1 MIVKQ
6 LILITKGQWVLLEK
20 DSRENAMKYVKS
32 ISLFIL
38 YPLLTLGIG
47 FYVGVKSSHFFY
59 PGELRQ
65 EGAQEPLASPEAD
78 ETESSVPDF
87 GQEAA
92 SHPQESEGSSGDIED
107 LAEVPEEE
115 DAAEVLSL
123 NETLCVDTEYV
134 LEETDVLY
142 HTAVETKW
150 RLPEKYVGMD
160 REQFLQAMEVYEA
173 FPPLSELERG
183 FVGLEVLSFSRERVV
198 VRMDYKFVQPSSSF
212 YLAVYDNEVVVY
224 LEDMQTVYIETD
236 IMLDSLPEDVQQ
248 SIIEMMWIKDEEA
261 LYSFLENY
269 SS

>member
-1 MIVKQ
+1 
-6 LILITKGQWVLLEK
+6 
-20 DSRENAMKYVKS
+20 MKYVKS
-32 ISLFIL
+32 IGLFIL
-38 YPLLTLGIG
+38 YPLLSLGIG

-65 EGAQEPLASPEAD
+65 ESVPEPSASPEAD
-78 ETESSVPDF
+78 GFQAYGSAPEPEGA
-87 GQEAA
+87 GQEEGDEGAA
-92 SHPQESEGSSGDIED
+92 FED
-107 LAEVPEEE
+107 LYMEEG
-115 DAAEVLSL
+115 DAAAEEVLAAP
-123 NETLCVDTEYV
+123 ETLCVDTEYV

-142 HTAVETKW
+142 HTTVETTW

-160 REQFLQAMEVYEA
+160 REQFLRAMDVYEA

-236 IMLDSLPEDVQQ
+236 IRLDSMD
-248 SIIEMMWIKDEEA
+248 MMWIKDEEA

>member
-1 MIVKQ
+1 MV
-6 LILITKGQWVLLEK
+6 
-20 DSRENAMKYVKS
+20 SRETAMKYVKS
-32 ISLFIL
+32 ISLFIV
-38 YPLLTLGIG
+38 YPLLVLGLG
-47 FYVGVKSSHFFY
+47 FYAGVKSSHYFY
-59 PGELRQ
+59 PGEETEEDARILSEVSSEEDAQ
-65 EGAQEPLASPEAD
+65 NGQAPGTEGESAGAQPDPGQSVVINDLPE
-78 ETESSVPDF
+78 
-87 GQEAA
+87 
-92 SHPQESEGSSGDIED
+92 
-107 LAEVPEEE
+107 LPEEE
-115 DAAEVLSL
+115 AAEVMVSA
-123 NETLCVDTEYV
+123 ETLCVDTKYV

-142 HTAVETKW
+142 HTVVETTW
-150 RLPEKYVGMD
+150 RLPDKYVGMN

-236 IMLDSLPEDVQQ
+236 ITLDSLPAHLQQ
-248 SIIEMMWIKDEEA
+248 NIIDMMWIRDEEE